1 MEYTRFGATDLQVSK
16 VCFGTFPLG
25 GAWGDY
31 DEQLALETI
40 RTAYEL
46 GINFFDTAQ
55 AYGFGRAEELLSR
68 ALADQIRFHR
78 PEVVLATKGGVRAE
92 GGKRLRDSSPGW
104 LRRGLEESLRHL
116 GTDYVDLYQV
126 HWPDSRTPVEE
137 TALVMA
143 DFVKEGKVRYVGVSN
158 FDVTQMQA
166 FEKTRKLDSLQPPY
180 SLFMRDIE
188 PGILPY
194 CEAHDIAVL
203 TYGPLAHGLLAG
215 GFTSDTTFPPTDWR
229 SKNAGFL
236 GDGLRRNLQV
246 VEKLRAVAHARG
258 YSVAQLAV
266 AWTLANPAVD
276 VAIVGARRPEQLK
289 ETTAAVE
296 VLLSEA
302 DRQEIGE
309 IMAEAEP
316 FEEPS
321 PETV

>member
-1 MEYTRFGATDLQVSK
+1 MKYTCFGATDLQVSK

-78 PEVVLATKGGVRAE
+78 AEVVLATKGGVRAE
-92 GGKRLRDSSPGW
+92 GGRRLRDSSPEW

-158 FDVTQMQA
+158 FDVAQMQA
-166 FEKTRKLDSLQPPY
+166 FEQTRKLDSLQPPY

-188 PGILPY
+188 PGILP
-194 CEAHDIAVL
+194 AASL
-203 TYGPLAHGLLAG
+203 PLPLSPRPTGAARTPAFWAKDCAATWRWSRSSRAWLMPG
-215 GFTSDTTFPPTDWR
+215 DTR
-229 SKNAGFL
+229 S
-236 GDGLRRNLQV
+236 
-246 VEKLRAVAHARG
+246 
-258 YSVAQLAV
+258 
-266 AWTLANPAVD
+266 
-276 VAIVGARRPEQLK
+276 
-289 ETTAAVE
+289 
-296 VLLSEA
+296 
-302 DRQEIGE
+302 
-309 IMAEAEP
+309 
-316 FEEPS
+316 PS
-321 PETV
+321 